1 MGFWRVVIGSFVV
14 VIRVVSRAMVVV
26 VVEMVMGVSRL
37 TGKMCLSLGIRD
49 IKGLR
54 RWSLEMLSAQLVT
67 IVANRDISSAIVI
80 SARTI

>member
-14 VIRVVSRAMVVV
+14 VIRVVSREMVVV
-26 VVEMVMGVSRL
+26 MVEMVMGVSRL
-37 TGKMCLSLGIRD
+37 VGKMCLSLGIRD

-54 RWSLEMLSAQLVT
+54 RWSLGMFPAQLVT